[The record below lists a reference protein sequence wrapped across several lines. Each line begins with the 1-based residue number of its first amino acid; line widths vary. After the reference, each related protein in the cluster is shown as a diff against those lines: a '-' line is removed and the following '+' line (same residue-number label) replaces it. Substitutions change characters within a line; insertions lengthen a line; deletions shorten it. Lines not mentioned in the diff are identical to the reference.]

1 MKIKKLIDLCK
12 KRGLFHLFE
21 DERAQWLSDGV
32 ALYPLYNVPG
42 FDEETL
48 CRTFDITEK
57 QQEKIVFRH
66 EMRLPSQYCF
76 DDFTDGEVMCV
87 QSPVIINGGSHGLIA
102 CKTSQGVMFL
112 DRKYL
117 VPLEDTAEG
126 MLEIFERT
134 TKDGQIYF
142 AAKSGFML
150 LAVIMPYDAINET
163 FVKQLKTLCEQC
175 EVALFNKQSREQEIE
190 QQSIFGEG
198 ETSDGAEDGE

>member
-1 MKIKKLIDLCK
+1 MQ
-12 KRGLFHLFE
+12 KRGCFYLFE

-32 ALYPLYNVPG
+32 ALYPLYNIPG

-76 DDFTDGEVMCV
+76 DDFTDGEVMCA

-198 ETSDGAEDGE
+198 ETSNGAEGGE

>member
-1 MKIKKLIDLCK
+1 MANDAGTDQVGISYVC
-12 KRGLFHLFE
+12 
-21 DERAQWLSDGV
+21 RAEQISSV
-32 ALYPLYNVPG
+32 AL
-42 FDEETL
+42 
-48 CRTFDITEK
+48 
-57 QQEKIVFRH
+57 
-66 EMRLPSQYCF
+66 S
-76 DDFTDGEVMCV
+76 
-87 QSPVIINGGSHGLIA
+87 
-102 CKTSQGVMFL
+102 
-112 DRKYL
+112 
-117 VPLEDTAEG
+117 EG

-198 ETSDGAEDGE
+198 ETSDGAEGGE